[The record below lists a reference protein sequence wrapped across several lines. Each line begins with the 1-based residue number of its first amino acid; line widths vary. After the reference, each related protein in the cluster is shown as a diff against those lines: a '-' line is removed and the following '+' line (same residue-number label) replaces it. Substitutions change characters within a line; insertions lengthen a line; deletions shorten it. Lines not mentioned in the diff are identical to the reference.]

1 MNERTIPSSVDPSMQ
16 RTHLATERTFFAA
29 LRTGLAIAAG
39 GIVIVKILGD
49 NWPDLLSFLLAGVFI
64 FVGYG
69 MMLAGLS
76 RYKAV
81 VSRLETDQDL
91 EVISPRLMSIFTI
104 VLQIALMVVLAMFL
118 LNLVVGSGPG

>member
-1 MNERTIPSSVDPSMQ
+1 MNEQTIPSSIDSAMQ

-39 GIVIVKILGD
+39 GIVIVKVLGD
-49 NWPDLLSFLLAGVFI
+49 NWPNLLSFLLAGVFI

-81 VSRLETDQDL
+81 ASRFDPDQDF
-91 EVISPRLMSIFTI
+91 EVISPRLMSAFTI
-104 VLQIALMVVLAMFL
+104 TLQVALMVVLGLFF
-118 LNLVVGSGPG
+118 LNLVVGPG

>member
-1 MNERTIPSSVDPSMQ
+1 MNEQTIPSSIDPAMQ

-39 GIVIVKILGD
+39 GLVIVKVLGD

-69 MMLAGLS
+69 MMLAGLG

-81 VSRLETDQDL
+81 ASRFDPDQDL
-91 EVISPRLMSIFTI
+91 EVISPRLMSVFTI
-104 VLQIALMVVLAMFL
+104 TLQVALMVVLGLFL
-118 LNLVVGSGPG
+118 LNLVVGPG